1 MTALLASGGLHLAT
15 EIPADHVAARL
26 AVPLGLL
33 FFCGSVYIL
42 LWSIYGAKKGALVYG
57 TAFFGVAGMIGLF
70 WWFGAP
76 GSPPG
81 TGPSYFPGQD
91 AATYAARWYA
101 MEPGS
106 ERAEYF
112 DSTNDLEMLQT
123 PEEYLG
129 MEGMTQ
135 EERQQRPAFRELIGD
150 LDTAVS
156 EMVELYLPLTEGGT
170 PLIGSERRAELMEAA
185 GDPPEGL
192 ERDNPFFT
200 ARAKEHPDDPMRPD
214 ARVGE
219 EQGLRLVGAELEVVA
234 NFAGFD
240 PDTDEPLREEVVVEE
255 AVWFAFQDPGATWFP
270 SAVWT
275 LISLV
280 LFAAC
285 LFGLDLT
292 ERRERRTLAEREPV
306 RV

>member
-1 MTALLASGGLHLAT
+1 MTALLASGALQLAV
-15 EIPADHVAARL
+15 EVPAEHIAARL
-26 AVPLGLL
+26 AVPLGFL
-33 FFCGSVYIL
+33 FFSGSVYLL
-42 LWSIYGAKKGALVYG
+42 LWSIYGAKKGALIYG
-57 TAFFGVAGMIGLF
+57 VAFFSVAALIGVF

-76 GSPPG
+76 GSPPA
-81 TGPSYFPGQD
+81 TGVRYLPGQEAD
-91 AATYAARWYA
+91 RYVPRWYA

-112 DSTNDLEMLQT
+112 ESTNDLEMLQT

-129 MEGMTQ
+129 MEGMAQ
-135 EERQQRPAFRELIGD
+135 EDRQRRPAYRELLGD

-156 EMVELYLPLTEGGT
+156 QMVEFYLPLTDGGT
-170 PLIGSERRAELMEAA
+170 PLIGAERRGEMMEAA
-185 GDPPEGL
+185 GEPPEGL
-192 ERDNPFFT
+192 ERDTPFLT

-219 EQGLRLVGAELEVVA
+219 DRGLRVIGAELEVVA
-234 NFAGFD
+234 TFVGFD
-240 PDTDEPLREEVVVEE
+240 PDTEEPLRDEVIVEE
-255 AVWFAFQDPGATWFP
+255 AVWFAFQDPGALWFP

-275 LISLV
+275 LVSLV

-292 ERRERRTLAEREPV
+292 EKRERRTLAEREPV